1 MSTKRLKY
9 ILALA
14 SLLLPMLCSGQV
26 SVFTKKQRIAD
37 FAAKTTKIVLTDNEA
52 FDLCLKSE
60 IASRWRISPYE
71 FCSRAEYENNKSS
84 SKYYFLHSEKKESGL
99 TEMTLTRGGG
109 KGGSSNLDS
118 RLDVVSVPVDI
129 RYMSIIIDVIQNYV
143 EDAKVSETK
152 GLLGLKSYN
161 GNLRKATRKKIYYA
175 NREDEYF
182 TDSLISNSAPCL
194 VAFSITPDKPSKKAK
209 AALFIASADTHELYY
224 YKKRK
229 FSVEADRNFSEK
241 EQKDLEREH
250 GHSL

>member
-1 MSTKRLKY
+1 M
-9 ILALA
+9 
-14 SLLLPMLCSGQV
+14 
-26 SVFTKKQRIAD
+26 
-37 FAAKTTKIVLTDNEA
+37 
-52 FDLCLKSE
+52 
-60 IASRWRISPYE
+60 
-71 FCSRAEYENNKSS
+71 
-84 SKYYFLHSEKKESGL
+84 
-99 TEMTLTRGGG
+99 
-109 KGGSSNLDS
+109 
-118 RLDVVSVPVDI
+118 
-129 RYMSIIIDVIQNYV
+129 
-143 EDAKVSETK
+143 
-152 GLLGLKSYN
+152 KSYN

>member
-9 ILALA
+9 ILVLA
-14 SLLLPMLCSGQV
+14 SLLLPLLCSGQI

-37 FAAKTTKIVLTDNEA
+37 FAAKTTKIVLTDDEA
-52 FDLCLKSE
+52 FDICLKSE

-99 TEMTLTRGGG
+99 TEITLTRGGG

-129 RYMSIIIDVIQNYV
+129 RYMPIIIDIIQNYV

-152 GLLGLKSYN
+152 GMLGLKSYN
-161 GNLRKATRKKIYYA
+161 GNLRKVSRKKIYYA

-182 TDSLISNSAPCL
+182 TDSLIYNSAPCL
-194 VAFSITPDKPSKKAK
+194 VAFSITPDKPSPKAK
-209 AALFIASADTHELYY
+209 VALFIASADTHELYY

-229 FSVEADRNFSEK
+229 FSVEADRSFSEK
-241 EQKDLEREH
+241 EQRDLEREH
-250 GHSL
+250 GNSL

>member
-9 ILALA
+9 ILVLA
-14 SLLLPMLCSGQV
+14 SLLLPLLCSGQI

-37 FAAKTTKIVLTDNEA
+37 FAAKTTKIVLTGDDA
-52 FDLCLKSE
+52 FDHCLKSE

-71 FCSRAEYENNKSS
+71 FCSKAEYENNKSS
-84 SKYYFLHSEKKESGL
+84 SKYYFLHTEKMPSGL
-99 TEMTLTRGGG
+99 TEMILTRGGG

-118 RLDVVSVPVDI
+118 HLDVVSVPVDI
-129 RYMSIIIDVIQNYV
+129 RYMPIIIDIIQNYV

-152 GLLGLKSYN
+152 GMLGLKSYN
-161 GNLRKATRKKIYYA
+161 GNLRKVARKKIYYA

-182 TDSLISNSAPCL
+182 TDSLIYNSAPCL
-194 VAFSITPDKPSKKAK
+194 VAFSITPDKPSPKAK
-209 AALFIASADTHELYY
+209 VALFIASADTHELYY

-229 FSVEADRNFSEK
+229 FSVEADRSFSEK
-241 EQKDLEREH
+241 EQRDLEREH

>member
-9 ILALA
+9 ILVLA
-14 SLLLPMLCSGQV
+14 SLLLPMLCSGQI

-71 FCSRAEYENNKSS
+71 FCSKAEYENNKTS

-109 KGGSSNLDS
+109 RGGSSNLDS
-118 RLDVVSVPVDI
+118 RLDVVSIPVDI
-129 RYMSIIIDVIQNYV
+129 RYMPIIIDIIQNYV

-152 GLLGLKSYN
+152 GMLGLKSYN
-161 GNLRKATRKKIYYA
+161 GNLRKVARKKIYYA

-182 TDSLISNSAPCL
+182 TDSLIYNSAPCL
-194 VAFSITPDKPSKKAK
+194 VAFSITPDKPSPKAK
-209 AALFIASADTHELYY
+209 VALFIASADTHELYY

-250 GHSL
+250 GYSL

>member
-9 ILALA
+9 ILVLA

-129 RYMSIIIDVIQNYV
+129 RYMAIIIDIIQNYV
-143 EDAKVSETK
+143 EDATVSEAK
-152 GLLGLKSYN
+152 GMLGLKSYN
-161 GNLRKATRKKIYYA
+161 GNLRKVRRKKIYYA
-175 NREDEYF
+175 SREDEYF
-182 TDSLISNSAPCL
+182 TDSLIYNSAPCL
-194 VAFSITPDKPSKKAK
+194 VAFSIAPEKPSSKARV
-209 AALFIASADTHELYY
+209 ALFIASADTHELYF

-229 FSVEADRNFSEK
+229 FSIETDRNFSEK
-241 EQKDLEREH
+241 EQKELEREH
-250 GHSL
+250 GYSL

>member
-9 ILALA
+9 ILVLA

-241 EQKDLEREH
+241 EQKGRER
-250 GHSL
+250 GSGRS

>member
-9 ILALA
+9 ILVLA
-14 SLLLPMLCSGQV
+14 SLLLPMLCSGQI

-71 FCSRAEYENNKSS
+71 FCSKAEYENNKTS

-109 KGGSSNLDS
+109 RGGSSNLDS
-118 RLDVVSVPVDI
+118 RLDVVSIPVDI
-129 RYMSIIIDVIQNYV
+129 RYMPIIIDIIQNYV

-152 GLLGLKSYN
+152 GMLGLKSYN
-161 GNLRKATRKKIYYA
+161 GNLRKVARKKIYYA

-182 TDSLISNSAPCL
+182 TDSL
-194 VAFSITPDKPSKKAK
+194 D
-209 AALFIASADTHELYY
+209 
-224 YKKRK
+224 RK
-229 FSVEADRNFSEK
+229 SVV
-241 EQKDLEREH
+241 
-250 GHSL
+250 

>member
-9 ILALA
+9 ILVLA

-129 RYMSIIIDVIQNYV
+129 RYMAIIIDIIQNYV

-152 GLLGLKSYN
+152 GMLGLKSYN
-161 GNLRKATRKKIYYA
+161 GNLRRVTRKKLYYA

-182 TDSLISNSAPCL
+182 TDSLIYNSAPCL
-194 VAFSITPDKPSKKAK
+194 VAFSITPDKPSPKAK

>member
-9 ILALA
+9 ILVLA

-129 RYMSIIIDVIQNYV
+129 RYMSIIIDIIQNYV

-161 GNLRKATRKKIYYA
+161 GNLRKVTRKKLYYA

-194 VAFSITPDKPSKKAK
+194 VAFSITPDKPSQKAK

-241 EQKDLEREH
+241 EQKELEREH
-250 GHSL
+250 GYSL

>member
-9 ILALA
+9 ILVLA

-52 FDLCLKSE
+52 FDLCLK
-60 IASRWRISPYE
+60 SRWRISPYE

>member
-9 ILALA
+9 ILVLA

-52 FDLCLKSE
+52 FALCLKSE

-71 FCSRAEYENNKSS
+71 FITLAEFENLKSS
-84 SKYYFLHSEKKESGL
+84 PKYYFLHSEKKESGL

>member
-9 ILALA
+9 ILVLA

-161 GNLRKATRKKIYYA
+161 GNLRKVRRKKIYYA
-175 NREDEYF
+175 SREDEYL
-182 TDSLISNSAPCL
+182 TDSLIYNSAPCL
-194 VAFSITPDKPSKKAK
+194 VAFSIAPEKPSSKARV
-209 AALFIASADTHELYY
+209 ALFIASADTHELYF

-229 FSVEADRNFSEK
+229 FSIETDRNFSDK
-241 EQKDLEREH
+241 EQKELEREH
-250 GHSL
+250 GYSL

>member
-9 ILALA
+9 ILVLA

-71 FCSRAEYENNKSS
+71 FCSRAS

>member
-9 ILALA
+9 ILVLA
-14 SLLLPMLCSGQV
+14 SLLLPMLCSGQI

-129 RYMSIIIDVIQNYV
+129 RYMAIIIDIIQNYV

-152 GLLGLKSYN
+152 GMLGLKSYN
-161 GNLRKATRKKIYYA
+161 GNLRRVTRKKLYYA

-182 TDSLISNSAPCL
+182 TDSLIYNSAPCL
-194 VAFSITPDKPSKKAK
+194 VAFSITPDKPSPKAK
-209 AALFIASADTHELYY
+209 AALCIASADTHELYY
-224 YKKRK
+224 YKKLK